1 MAVKRLLLAVVTVAA
16 AGISL
21 VVIYT
26 GAARDREYRRLVAN
40 GDRSLAADQ
49 TFLAIEAYSGAIAL
63 KGESMLAYLRRGE
76 TYRRRGNLSSAQRDL
91 REATRLDPTAPRPLE
106 QLGDVLYALQRY
118 ARAAE
123 RYAEYVE
130 LDSSQAR
137 VFYKLGLSRYR
148 DENVLAAVTALRAA
162 VRLDDRFVEAHY
174 LLGLCLA
181 DQELAVEALE
191 ALGRAV
197 ALAPGSIRAREGL
210 ASLFRMLGRSDDHI
224 GQLEALAAL
233 DQDRPERLVSLGLAY
248 GRADRSDEAVLTL
261 RRAAERFP
269 EQTRVYLAL
278 ARIWLAEAET
288 RNDRVAL
295 SKALEALQNAGGALA
310 SSSEALT
317 LQGRALLL
325 AGEGD
330 MAERVFQRA
339 ATHRP
344 VVPEAF
350 LQLANAAAGRRDL
363 AAARDALMRYETLVG
378 ARQEPSAYA
387 ASCARVG
394 ELSLALGEH
403 RAAVEWFERATQA
416 APPGAELLG
425 RLAEART
432 QTGDQAGASEALTRA
447 LDMEPTNRALLQLRR
462 RLLPEARSAG

>member
-1 MAVKRLLLAVVTVAA
+1 MKRLLFAVVAVAA

-21 VVIYT
+21 LVIYT

-106 QLGDVLYALQRY
+106 QLGDVLYELQRY
-118 ARAAE
+118 ARAAV

-130 LDSSQAR
+130 LDSSRAR
-137 VFYKLGLSRYR
+137 IFYKLGLSRCR
-148 DENVLAAVTALRAA
+148 DEDLQAAVTALRAA
-162 VRLDDRFVEAHY
+162 VRLDDRFAEAHY

-181 DQELAVEALE
+181 DQEREAEALE
-191 ALGRAV
+191 ALERAV

-210 ASLFRMLGRSDDHI
+210 ASLFRTLGRSGGHI
-224 GQLEALAAL
+224 GQLEALAVL
-233 DQDRPERLVSLGLAY
+233 DPDRPERLVSLGLAY
-248 GRADRSDEAVLTL
+248 GHAGRSDEAVLTL

-269 EQTRVYLAL
+269 EQTQVYLAL
-278 ARIWLAEAET
+278 ARIWLAEAEA

-295 SKALEALQNAGGALA
+295 SKALEALQNAGGAFA

-325 AGEGD
+325 AGESG

-339 ATHRP
+339 ATLRP
-344 VVPEAF
+344 ATPEAF
-350 LQLANAAAGRRDL
+350 LQLANAAARRRDL
-363 AAARDALMRYETLVG
+363 AVARDALIRYETLVG
-378 ARQEPSAYA
+378 ARQEPSTYA
-387 ASCARVG
+387 ASCARIG
-394 ELSLALGEH
+394 ELSLALGDH
-403 RAAVEWFERATQA
+403 QTAVEWLERATQA

-425 RLAEART
+425 RLAEAR
-432 QTGDQAGASEALTRA
+432 GQAGDEAGAGEALTRA
-447 LDMEPTNRALLQLRR
+447 LEMDPTNRALLQLRR
-462 RLLPEARSAG
+462 RLLPEGRSVS